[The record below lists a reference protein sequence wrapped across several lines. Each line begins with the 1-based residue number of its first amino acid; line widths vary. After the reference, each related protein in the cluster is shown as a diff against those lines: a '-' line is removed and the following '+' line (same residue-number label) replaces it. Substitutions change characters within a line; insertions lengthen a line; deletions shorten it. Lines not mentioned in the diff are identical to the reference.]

1 VLLYVHMGRPQ
12 SDLFLIFKEIC
23 IHNKPYLDLDIK
35 DDYKLFVR
43 ILKIIEGH
51 NITLDHEQQSRVLV
65 RVDYLKALQQN
76 PPRNEDER
84 LLKNYFMRC
93 DKSSYDIIKY

>member
-1 VLLYVHMGRPQ
+1 MGYPQ
-12 SDLFLIFKEIC
+12 SDLFLIFKEMC
-23 IHNKPYLDLDIK
+23 VQDKPYLDLDKK

-43 ILKIIEGH
+43 ILKIIECN
-51 NITLDHEQQSRVLV
+51 NITLDHEQQSRLLV
-65 RVDYLKALQQN
+65 RVDHLKYLQQN

-93 DKSSYDIIKY
+93 DKSTYDVI